1 MKKFRRLALAAG
13 LLAGGF
19 TALGHLQNAQAIDGQ
34 ITTSSYLD
42 NIEISPTLNCLV
54 HRQGDTRPAFFGTPA
69 DSACGTFLAVGG
81 TLYGP
86 TAVRGGDGAGL
97 ATPRTAFTP
106 VSQTPVV
113 GTGTLEDP
121 YKVTTVVKAG
131 ELFKVSQVDSYSLNR
146 EYYRTQISV
155 ERLTAAADTPVKI
168 WHAADCKVNDKDNG
182 YGFKKAHHTVGCQS
196 DNDDHS
202 RGTQIVEMVPREG
215 DAKYFEG
222 AYNDMWHAIGTQ
234 TLFSDTCK
242 CGDADNLDNAIGLSW
257 AGTVNAPLNVS
268 LFTNFSPAG
277 KSMVNEAPVY
287 WSAPDAINAF
297 LTENN
302 SFYIDARDFDPF
314 ITDFPSQSFWDDALT
329 VTVDPPAA
337 GDPFSVT
344 KTDSDASR
352 NRVLSQVTVVP
363 SALGDFV
370 LHTHVS
376 DGYYTINKDI
386 TVHVFQRQTVLKAWA
401 ATIDL
406 TSTASKIP
414 LAMNATLTSGG
425 QPLANKVVFFLVSPT
440 GGSCYAV
447 TNASG
452 FATCQIIVSAVQAVL
467 GLGNYQATFIGDN
480 RYLPSYSRGRLINL
494 GLVGGGGPSVPALPL
509 P

>member
-1 MKKFRRLALAAG
+1 M
-13 LLAGGF
+13 
-19 TALGHLQNAQAIDGQ
+19 
-34 ITTSSYLD
+34 
-42 NIEISPTLNCLV
+42 
-54 HRQGDTRPAFFGTPA
+54 
-69 DSACGTFLAVGG
+69 
-81 TLYGP
+81 
-86 TAVRGGDGAGL
+86 
-97 ATPRTAFTP
+97 
-106 VSQTPVV
+106 
-113 GTGTLEDP
+113 
-121 YKVTTVVKAG
+121 
-131 ELFKVSQVDSYSLNR
+131 
-146 EYYRTQISV
+146 
-155 ERLTAAADTPVKI
+155 
-168 WHAADCKVNDKDNG
+168 
-182 YGFKKAHHTVGCQS
+182 
-196 DNDDHS
+196 
-202 RGTQIVEMVPREG
+202 
-215 DAKYFEG
+215 
-222 AYNDMWHAIGTQ
+222 
-234 TLFSDTCK
+234 
-242 CGDADNLDNAIGLSW
+242 
-257 AGTVNAPLNVS
+257 
-268 LFTNFSPAG
+268 
-277 KSMVNEAPVY
+277 
-287 WSAPDAINAF
+287 
-297 LTENN
+297 
-302 SFYIDARDFDPF
+302 
-314 ITDFPSQSFWDDALT
+314 
-329 VTVDPPAA
+329 DPPAA